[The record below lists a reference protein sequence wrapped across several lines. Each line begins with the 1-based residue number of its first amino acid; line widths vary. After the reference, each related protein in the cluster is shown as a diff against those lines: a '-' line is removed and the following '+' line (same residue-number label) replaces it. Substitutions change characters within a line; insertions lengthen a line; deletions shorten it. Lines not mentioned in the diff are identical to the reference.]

1 MTAGNKELRLGALRE
16 ALASGTLRPAQR
28 MVAAM
33 HPAEV
38 ASMLESLPPRQ
49 RELVWEFVDKEIEG
63 DVLVEL
69 NENVRNELIEE
80 METAELVA
88 AAEGMELDD
97 LADLVRD
104 LPETVTLQVLRSMDQ
119 RDRER
124 LRNVLAWPDDS
135 AGGLMNTDTVS
146 VRPDVTLEVVLRYLR
161 MRGDLPPRTDSL
173 FVVDRDDRYLG
184 TIGLT
189 RIITGDPDDA
199 VGDSLDTDAPRIEP
213 DTAAHEVAQLFQ
225 DRDLVSAAVVGREG
239 KLLGRIT
246 VDDVVDVIREEAEHS
261 VLSMAGLQDDEDL
274 FAAIVPSAQRRML
287 WLGINLVTAFLAAS
301 VVKSF
306 EGTIEKVAA
315 LAALM
320 PIVAS
325 MGGIAGT
332 QTVTLLIRGLALGQV
347 QWANARWLLFKEIAV
362 AGFNGIIWAVVVG
375 MVTVFWFGTW
385 KIAGVIAATLVF
397 SVRTELLEKFA
408 IPLLGLGA
416 LLLVLV
422 LIPGIGYS
430 VNGSRRWI
438 RLVLFNVQVSE
449 IVRVLVLIFVASYAV
464 RRETELRTSVVG
476 LLKPL
481 AVLGLFFG
489 LLLLEPDFGAAVVLV
504 ATSFGVLFLAGARLR
519 DVIGLAVLGAALL
532 GSLGVI
538 AGLWADKFDQM
549 AAFQNFVIM
558 PMTFLSGVFYSI
570 HSLPAFWQGVSHLNP
585 FFYMIDGF
593 RYGFFGL
600 SDVSPWV
607 SLSVLLVA
615 LAARLI
621 PAAASPEPADS
632 PSDR

>member
-1 MTAGNKELRLGALRE
+1 
-16 ALASGTLRPAQR
+16 
-28 MVAAM
+28 
-33 HPAEV
+33 
-38 ASMLESLPPRQ
+38 MLESLPPRQ

-375 MVTVFWFGTW
+375 AVTVFWFGTW
-385 KIAGVIAATLVF
+385 KIAGVIAAAMLINLLAAAIVGVVVPLTL
-397 SVRTELLEKFA
+397 RRFA
-408 IPLLGLGA
+408 IDPALSAGVILTTFTDCIGFATLLGLGA
-416 LLLVLV
+416 
-422 LIPGIGYS
+422 
-430 VNGSRRWI
+430 W
-438 RLVLFNVQVSE
+438 
-449 IVRVLVLIFVASYAV
+449 
-464 RRETELRTSVVG
+464 
-476 LLKPL
+476 
-481 AVLGLFFG
+481 
-489 LLLLEPDFGAAVVLV
+489 
-504 ATSFGVLFLAGARLR
+504 FL
-519 DVIGLAVLGAALL
+519 
-532 GSLGVI
+532 
-538 AGLWADKFDQM
+538 
-549 AAFQNFVIM
+549 
-558 PMTFLSGVFYSI
+558 T
-570 HSLPAFWQGVSHLNP
+570 
-585 FFYMIDGF
+585 
-593 RYGFFGL
+593 
-600 SDVSPWV
+600 
-607 SLSVLLVA
+607 
-615 LAARLI
+615 
-621 PAAASPEPADS
+621 
-632 PSDR
+632 